1 MLITNNLSVFGSLSL
16 SSVSSTTTSLS
27 AMVLESGLV
36 KSRNLGSMSL
46 KGDNEYLPQ
55 ISLSFPNIF
64 NLNTS
69 TLNFANQSLTV
80 SLTNQPAKTF
90 LAAPNNLAGTPSF
103 RAILA
108 SDIPT
113 LNQNTTGN
121 AATATTLQT
130 PRTLTIGNTGKSF
143 DGSGNVSW
151 SLAEIGAQS
160 ILTNPIT
167 GTGTTNYLSKFT
179 ASGILG
185 NSLIYDNGTNVGIGS
200 TSPLGKLHVVQND
213 ISTVAAIIQGGLF
226 GALIQG
232 GSAISNYALSVTNSS
247 SSSLLYVRGDGN
259 VGIGTGSPS
268 EKLDVNGNVKGTL
281 IKDQYGTLRS
291 QRVITI
297 TGNTT
302 LSEIHNGAILHIT
315 NTCNI
320 TIPTGLGA
328 DFACDCYVKGAFIAA
343 FVNGGVT
350 LNSPSGLL
358 LKTDKMATL
367 YSSASNVFNLLGE
380 LATS

>member
-1 MLITNNLSVFGSLSL
+1 MLITNNLSVSGSLSL

-121 AATATTLQT
+121 AATATKLQT
-130 PRTLTIGNTGKSF
+130 ARTLIIGNTGKSF

-179 ASGILG
+179 SSGIIG
-185 NSLIYDNGTNVGIGS
+185 NSQIFDNGNNI
-200 TSPLGKLHVVQND
+200 
-213 ISTVAAIIQGGLF
+213 
-226 GALIQG
+226 
-232 GSAISNYALSVTNSS
+232 
-247 SSSLLYVRGDGN
+247 
-259 VGIGTGSPS
+259 GIGTLTPS
-268 EKLDVNGNVKGTL
+268 SKL
-281 IKDQYGTLRS
+281 
-291 QRVITI
+291 TI
-297 TGNTT
+297 
-302 LSEIHNGAILHIT
+302 I
-315 NTCNI
+315 
-320 TIPTGLGA
+320 
-328 DFACDCYVKGAFIAA
+328 
-343 FVNGGVT
+343 
-350 LNSPSGLL
+350 
-358 LKTDKMATL
+358 
-367 YSSASNVFNLLGE
+367 
-380 LATS
+380 

>member
-1 MLITNNLSVFGSLSL
+1 MLVSTNLSVSGSLSL
-16 SSVSSTTTSLS
+16 SSVAPTTTSLS
-27 AMVLESGLV
+27 AMILESGLV

-113 LNQNTTGN
+113 LNQDTTGN
-121 AATATTLQT
+121 AATATALQT
-130 PRTLTIGNTGKSF
+130 ARTLTIGNTGKSF

-167 GTGTTNYLSKFT
+167 GTGTTNYALKFLS
-179 ASGILG
+179 GG
-185 NSLIYDNGTNVGIGS
+185 VVGDSLIYDDGTNVGIG
-200 TSPLGKLHVVQND
+200 T
-213 ISTVAAIIQGGLF
+213 T
-226 GALIQG
+226 
-232 GSAISNYALSVTNSS
+232 
-247 SSSLLYVRGDGN
+247 
-259 VGIGTGSPS
+259 SPS
-268 EKLDVNGNVKGTL
+268 EKLDVSGYVNATGFKTPSGTTTQALTADGGVFDLNTKLDKGTYTGTAQDLKNDIENKQEKLSSFDESILIEFDGNIEGNVSLFTEYFEQQVCELNFIPTQIIGVYQDG
-281 IKDQYGTLRS
+281 IKLLPEEFNISLPKT
-291 QRVITI
+291 ITI
-297 TGNTT
+297 TT
-302 LSEIHNGAILHIT
+302 
-315 NTCNI
+315 
-320 TIPTGLGA
+320 
-328 DFACDCYVKGAFIAA
+328 
-343 FVNGGVT
+343 
-350 LNSPSGLL
+350 
-358 LKTDKMATL
+358 
-367 YSSASNVFNLLGE
+367 YSSEKIEIQYTHLKNN
-380 LATS
+380 